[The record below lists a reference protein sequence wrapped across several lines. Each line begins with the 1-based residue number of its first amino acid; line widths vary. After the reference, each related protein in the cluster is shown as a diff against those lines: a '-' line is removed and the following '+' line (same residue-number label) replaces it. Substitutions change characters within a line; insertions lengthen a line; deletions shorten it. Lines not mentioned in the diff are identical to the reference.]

1 MRTYQDLLDHM
12 KTDGELI
19 GFVKQCIMEH
29 QSSPEYQ
36 AAFNAQRYFDK
47 RNTTILAYQKLLYT
61 IAGEAVP
68 DNYSANYKLC
78 SGFYET
84 FTTQEI
90 QYLLGN
96 GITLGDTDKEDTF
109 GEDFDD
115 KVQEWAREARIGG
128 VAFGFWNLDHL
139 DIFKLTE
146 FKPLYDEEDGAL
158 KAGIRFWQIDA
169 DKPLRATLYELDGY
183 TNFMW
188 SKKTAMGGEIIN
200 KKRAYKNIVK
210 STIADGDIIYKGE
223 NYPSFPIVPMY
234 GNDSHI
240 STLTGLREQIDCYD
254 LIKSGFANDIDD
266 ASQIY
271 WIIQNAGGMD
281 DIDLVKFVERMKTVR
296 AAVVE
301 DGGAHAESHTMEVPY
316 ASREAILTRLEN
328 DLYRDAMA
336 LDVKSIASGAATAT
350 QIKAAYEPLN
360 EKTDLIEYQ
369 VTSALKAI
377 FELAGIDD
385 SASYSRSII
394 INKAEEITNVLQCS
408 EYLPQDYIVEKLL
421 TVLGDADRL
430 DEIMEML
437 EDEEMDVYPVGGEGE
452 ESEEDI
458 EGEEDLLGDF
468 EEEEETGETGGGT
481 GGLESLASRIEKI
494 LGGL

>member
-1 MRTYQDLLDHM
+1 MRTWQDL
-12 KTDGELI
+12 GEHKKSETELMN
-19 GFVKQCIMEH
+19 FVHQCINEH
-29 QSSPEYQ
+29 KSGNDYQ
-36 AAFNAQRYFDK
+36 TAINAQRYFDK

-61 IAGEAVP
+61 LSGEAVP

-84 FTTQEI
+84 FTIQEI

-96 GITLGDTDKEDTF
+96 GITLGDTANKDKLGSTI
-109 GEDFDD
+109 DD
-115 KVQEWAREARIGG
+115 RVQEWAREARIGG
-128 VAFGFWNLDHL
+128 AAFGFWNLDHL

-146 FKPLYDEEDGAL
+146 FVPLYDEEDGAL

-183 TNFMW
+183 TNYMW
-188 SKKTAMGGEIIN
+188 SRKKASQGEIITP
-200 KKRAYKNIVK
+200 KRAYKNIVK
-210 STIADGDIIYKGE
+210 STIADGEIIYKGE
-223 NYPSFPIVPMY
+223 NYPTFPIVPMY

-240 STLTGLREQIDCYD
+240 STLVGLREQIDGYD

-281 DIDLVKFVERMKTVR
+281 DIDLVKFIERMKIVR

-301 DGGAHAESHTMEVPY
+301 DGGAHAESHTIDVPY
-316 ASREAILTRLEN
+316 ASREAILTHLET

-360 EKTDLIEYQ
+360 EKADLIEYQ
-369 VTSALKAI
+369 VTSALEAVFK
-377 FELAGIDD
+377 LAGIDD
-385 SASYSRSII
+385 SVSYSRSII
-394 INKAEEITNVLQCS
+394 INKTEEVTTVLQCA
-408 EYLPQDYIVEKLL
+408 EYLPEDYITEKLL
-421 TVLGDADRL
+421 TILGDADRL
-430 DEIMEML
+430 DEIMEMK
-437 EDEEMDVYPVGGEGE
+437 EKAEMDMLPVG
-452 ESEEDI
+452 SEEGNRK
-458 EGEEDLLGDF
+458 EQKAKGK
-468 EEEEETGETGGGT
+468 
-481 GGLESLASRIEKI
+481 RP
-494 LGGL
+494 

>member
-1 MRTYQDLLDHM
+1 MRTFQDLQEHM
-12 KTDGELI
+12 KSDAELI
-19 GFVKQCIMEH
+19 NFVHQCINEH
-29 QSSPEYQ
+29 KSSPEYL
-36 AAFNAQRYFDK
+36 AAYNAQRYFDK
-47 RNTTILAYQKLLYT
+47 RNSTILAYQKLLYT
-61 IAGEAVP
+61 ISGEAVP

-96 GITLGDTDKEDTF
+96 GVTLGETDKEDAL

-128 VAFGFWNLDHL
+128 VAFGFWNLDHI

-146 FKPLYDEEDGAL
+146 FMPLYDEEDGAL
-158 KAGIRFWQIDA
+158 KAGIRFWQIDS

-183 TNFMW
+183 TQYMW
-188 SKKTAMGGEIIN
+188 SRKTASQGTILQ

-210 STIADGDIIYKGE
+210 STKADGDIIYKGE
-223 NYPSFPIVPMY
+223 NYPNFPIVPMY

-360 EKTDLIEYQ
+360 EKADGIEFQ

-385 SASYSRSII
+385 TVSYSRSII
-394 INKAEEITNVLQCS
+394 INKSEEVTVVLSCA
-408 EYLPQDYIVEKLL
+408 EYLPEDYITEKLL
-421 TVLGDADRL
+421 TILGDADRL
-430 DEIMEML
+430 DEILEMK
-437 EDEEMDVYPVGGEGE
+437 EEAEMDMLPVG
-452 ESEEDI
+452 S
-458 EGEEDLLGDF
+458 
-468 EEEEETGETGGGT
+468 EEEEEEEMEDTDEADFMSDFETDEEDDG
-481 GGLESLASRIEKI
+481 SADIQALADRIEKL

>member
-1 MRTYQDLLDHM
+1 MRTWQDLQEHM
-12 KTDGELI
+12 KTEVELMN
-19 GFVKQCIMEH
+19 FVRQCINEH
-29 QSSPEYQ
+29 MSSHEYKT
-36 AAFNAQRYFDK
+36 AVNAQRYFDK

-61 IAGEAVP
+61 LSGEAVP

-84 FTTQEI
+84 FTIQEI

-96 GITLGDTDKEDTF
+96 GITLGESENKDRLGKDI
-109 GEDFDD
+109 DD

-128 VAFGFWNLDHL
+128 VAFGFWNLDHI
-139 DIFKLTE
+139 DVFKVTE
-146 FKPLYDEEDGAL
+146 FVPLYDEEDGSL

-183 TNFMW
+183 TNYMW
-188 SKKTAMGGEIIN
+188 SKKTASQGQIIN

-240 STLTGLREQIDCYD
+240 STLTGLREQIDGYD

-281 DIDLVKFVERMKTVR
+281 DIDLTKFIERIKTVR

-301 DGGAHAESHTMEVPY
+301 DGGAHAESHTIEVPY
-316 ASREAILTRLEN
+316 ASREAILTRIET

-360 EKTDLIEYQ
+360 EKADLIEYQ
-369 VTSALKAI
+369 ITSALDAVLK
-377 FELAGIDD
+377 LAGIDD
-385 SASYSRSII
+385 TVSYSRSII
-394 INKAEEITNVLQCS
+394 INKSEEMQVLMMAT
-408 EYLPQDYIVEKLL
+408 EYLPEQYITEKLL
-421 TVLGDADRL
+421 TILGDADRL
-430 DEIMEML
+430 EEIMVMKEEAEMEML
-437 EDEEMDVYPVGGEGE
+437 PVGSEEGE
-452 ESEEDI
+452 ETITDDETTDTSAIDSDMINEYGSEVENMLN
-458 EGEEDLLGDF
+458 ELLEELN
-468 EEEEETGETGGGT
+468 E
-481 GGLESLASRIEKI
+481 
-494 LGGL
+494 